1 MAALASTATREAVAR
16 SLRGRGRDWIGA
28 LFHGALLASLAL
40 TLGVLVTL
48 LADIARRGIPVL
60 AERGAS
66 FFSVGYSTIPSRAGV
81 GQALIGSAF
90 LMGTVVVV
98 AFPIGIAAAVYLEE
112 YAADTRF
119 TRILNANIRN
129 LAGVPSIVYGLLG
142 LSLFVKV
149 LGPLTGG
156 PTMLSGGLT
165 LAILVM
171 PIVIITTAEALRAV
185 PDSIR
190 EAGFGVG
197 ATRWEVI
204 RSHVLPAAAPGVL
217 TGVILSL
224 ARAFGETA
232 PLILAGAKLGF
243 FASGTG
249 GLASQLTGPYT
260 SLPTVAFL
268 FSRQPNPDFQALAGA
283 AALVLLVVLLALNSV
298 AITLRTRFERGR

>member
-1 MAALASTATREAVAR
+1 MAVLSGEATREAVER
-16 SLRGRGRDWIGA
+16 SLRGRGRDLVGA
-28 LFHGALLASLAL
+28 TFHGALLASLAL

-48 LADIARRGIPVL
+48 LVDIARRGVPVL

-66 FFSVGYSTIPSRAGV
+66 FFTVGYSTIPSRAGV
-81 GQALIGSAF
+81 GQALVGSAF
-90 LMGTVVVV
+90 LMATVIFV

-112 YAADTRF
+112 YAPDTRL
-119 TRILNANIRN
+119 TRLINANIRN

-142 LSLFVKV
+142 LSLFVKL

-156 PTMLSGGLT
+156 PTMIAGGLT
-165 LAILVM
+165 LSMLVI

-185 PDSIR
+185 PHSIR

-197 ATRWEVI
+197 ATRWEVV
-204 RSHVLPAAAPGVL
+204 RSHVLPYAAPGVL

-260 SLPTVAFL
+260 ALPTVAFL

-283 AALVLLVVLLALNSV
+283 AALVLLGVLLALNSV
-298 AITLRTRFERGR
+298 AIALRNRYERGR

>member
-1 MAALASTATREAVAR
+1 MAVVASGATREAVAR
-16 SLRGRGRDWIGA
+16 SLRGRGRDWAGT
-28 LFHGALLASLAL
+28 LFHGALLGSLAL

-60 AERGAS
+60 AERGLS

-90 LMGTVVVV
+90 LMGTVIVV
-98 AFPIGIAAAVYLEE
+98 AFPIGIAAAIYLEE
-112 YAADTRF
+112 YAPDTRL
-119 TRILNANIRN
+119 TRLLNANIRN

-142 LSLFVKV
+142 LSLFVKA

-156 PTMLSGGLT
+156 PTMIAGGLT
-165 LAILVM
+165 LAILVI

-204 RSHVLPAAAPGVL
+204 RSHVLPYAAPGVL

-243 FASGTG
+243 FASGSG

-283 AALVLLVVLLALNSV
+283 AALVLLGVLLALNSV
-298 AITLRTRFERGR
+298 AIALRNRYERGR